1 MVKKLI
7 TLVTSSALAT
17 VLGPCEVDLSLV
29 DNHTL

>member
-7 TLVTSSALAT
+7 KLATSSALAT
-17 VLGPCEVDLSLV
+17 VLGPCEVYLSLV